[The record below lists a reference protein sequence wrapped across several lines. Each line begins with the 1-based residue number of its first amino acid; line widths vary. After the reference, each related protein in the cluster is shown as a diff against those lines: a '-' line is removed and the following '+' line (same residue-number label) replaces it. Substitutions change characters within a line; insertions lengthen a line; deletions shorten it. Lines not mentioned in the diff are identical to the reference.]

1 MTFNNNS
8 VLYSFFL
15 CQSMILDSCSYW
27 FSEPCFENGLSGR
40 LRPLSIFPMFRQEVY
55 QAMCH
60 KSNLGTLLD
69 QLFLFQTL
77 PLLIKYDNFR
87 RLTADVICEQIY
99 QWNIEIIFFSINIDV
114 IHLLSDIHLSFHV
127 ISKRPPRTLKRNSQV
142 LKFSTLNKV
151 DHRPKDASHPGT
163 QKLLT
168 GCKAFFCLK
177 PSLKRVLMSQK
188 NVCHKR
194 CRLSK

>member
-1 MTFNNNS
+1 
-8 VLYSFFL
+8 
-15 CQSMILDSCSYW
+15 
-27 FSEPCFENGLSGR
+27 
-40 LRPLSIFPMFRQEVY
+40 MFRQEVY

-69 QLFLFQTL
+69 HLFLFQTFTVVDEIWQFSTSDGWRDMWTNI
-77 PLLIKYDNFR
+77 LIKHRNHILLHKHWCRTF
-87 RLTADVICEQIY
+87 IIWHSFIIPCY
-99 QWNIEIIFFSINIDV
+99 QQEAP
-114 IHLLSDIHLSFHV
+114 H
-127 ISKRPPRTLKRNSQV
+127 TLKRNSQV

-151 DHRPKDASHPGT
+151 DHRPKNAPHAGT